1 MSAFGKYIQDTRVEL
16 KHVAWPTQLQTIVYT
31 ALVIGISVAVAL
43 YIGFFDFFFSRGLQT
58 FLSRAGSSSAPSA
71 VTTTPAN
78 PTPDFNVI
86 PGSNNQIQIIPS
98 TNEPKAKE
106 PSPATPKVQ

>member
-31 ALVIGISVAVAL
+31 VLVIGISIVVAL

-58 FLSRAGSSSAPSA
+58 FLSKAGASSAPS
-71 VTTTPAN
+71 VITTTPAN
-78 PTPDFNVI
+78 PIPDFNVT
-86 PGSNNQIQIIPS
+86 PGVSNSMPVI
-98 TNEPKAKE
+98 TNESAPKDNTA
-106 PSPATPKVQ
+106 PVPQVQ